1 MWEGEYVNFSC
12 VSTEKQ
18 PQYMV
23 LVSIMEL
30 GPNSLCA
37 VWVIRAVGRSE

>member
-23 LVSIMEL
+23 LGSIMKAIIALTPQNNNE
-30 GPNSLCA
+30 
-37 VWVIRAVGRSE
+37 R